1 MRASELRG
9 MNVEELEGKVK
20 EFSEAL
26 FNLRF
31 QNVTSQLDNTAQIR
45 NTRRNIA
52 RAKTIIKEKKVAG
65 EAS

>member
-1 MRASELRG
+1 MRASELRD
-9 MNVEELEGKVK
+9 MSLEELEEKVK

-45 NTRRNIA
+45 NTRKNIA
-52 RAKTIIKEKKVAG
+52 RAKTIIRERQITG